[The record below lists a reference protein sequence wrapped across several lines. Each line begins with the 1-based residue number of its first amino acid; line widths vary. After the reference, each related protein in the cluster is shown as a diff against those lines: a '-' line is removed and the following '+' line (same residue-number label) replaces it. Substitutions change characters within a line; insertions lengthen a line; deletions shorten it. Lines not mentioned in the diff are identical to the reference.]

1 MFLIKRATHPF
12 HALEKNIFSEP
23 SGVVQ
28 DLNRGPEISG
38 IVRIVKDTR

>member
-28 DLNRGPEISG
+28 DLNRVPE
-38 IVRIVKDTR
+38 IVRILKDTR